1 MANNCPL
8 CQSTRLKP
16 YFENKDANYLS
27 CFQCDLVFA
36 PKEFHLNDSQ
46 EKIRYD
52 SHQNN
57 PEDEHYRQFLSQA
70 FNPVIDFINPGDKGL
85 DFGCGPGPTLS
96 VMFEEQGYKVDLF
109 DKFYVNNQSIFNNK
123 YDFITATEVAEH
135 LSEPGDELTKLYT
148 MLSKGGVLAIMTKML
163 DNQINFESWYYKDD
177 PTHICFFSQVT
188 MRHLAKA
195 WGAQIQFY
203 SNDVILFYK

>member
-27 CFQCDLVFA
+27 CFQCDLVFT

-70 FNPVIDFINPGDKGL
+70 FNPVIDFINPGSDK
-85 DFGCGPGPTLS
+85 CSATS
-96 VMFEEQGYKVDLF
+96 VAVMKSYLLLKID
-109 DKFYVNNQSIFNNK
+109 
-123 YDFITATEVAEH
+123 
-135 LSEPGDELTKLYT
+135 
-148 MLSKGGVLAIMTKML
+148 
-163 DNQINFESWYYKDD
+163 
-177 PTHICFFSQVT
+177 
-188 MRHLAKA
+188 
-195 WGAQIQFY
+195 
-203 SNDVILFYK
+203 